1 MELNLDGK
9 SKTRQL
15 KLSRSEADL
24 ELVMVGARLDG
35 ETGWLAW
42 GLNLGPEPRMVG
54 TQALIGI
61 KQTNGSF
68 LGNTY
73 NVTQY
78 IKIGCNLLPTPIDLN
93 VSNLTFGFLGHI
105 QYHIIEATIYLPQ
118 TVDISRIKHVWQVG
132 IVAIGMEPKFH
143 EKTLKN
149 YDSTEIIDLQTGT
162 SISIRSARRHQA
174 RVAHGILSIIGWGV
188 ILPIGV
194 IIARYFKKGPI
205 HWNEHDQWKHAH
217 KACQACGYIFGVTGW
232 AIGLWL
238 GNYSKY
244 YSFPKHGAYGISIF
258 TFATLQT
265 LALRLKPHKNDELH
279 TYWMKKLER
288 KRRAAAK
295 MGVFTFVCK
304 GSGDKWSAEQLK
316 GDLEA
321 SASCTYD
328 LQRKLV
334 QAALAS
340 DSSGGVQSSFSFVT
354 PSSAVFQVIIGG
366 GGGGGGSIGGGAAAA
381 SSGGAAAAEAAP
393 AEEKKEE
400 KEESDDDLG
409 FSLFD

>member
-1 MELNLDGK
+1 MSSSCLIFFVSNSIFLLSLFSLTIHAHRCTENFL
-9 SKTRQL
+9 SET
-15 KLSRSEADL
+15 LSRNLTLCKRYKHRNGVEFGWKVENTTTQTL
-24 ELVMVGARLDG
+24 QVMVGARLDG

-118 TVDISRIKHVWQVG
+118 TVDISRINHVWQVG
-132 IVAIGMEPKFH
+132 KVAIGMEPKFH

-162 SISIRSARRHQA
+162 SLSIRSARRHQA

-217 KACQACGYIFGVTGW
+217 KACQACGYIFGATGW

-279 TYWMKKLER
+279 TYWSIYHLSLGYALLIVICVNIFKGIKILQEEETW
-288 KRRAAAK
+288 KPTYIAIISSIAFIFF
-295 MGVFTFVCK
+295 VFEITNWIKFKV
-304 GSGDKWSAEQLK
+304 DQLK
-316 GDLEA
+316 
-321 SASCTYD
+321 S
-328 LQRKLV
+328 
-334 QAALAS
+334 
-340 DSSGGVQSSFSFVT
+340 
-354 PSSAVFQVIIGG
+354 
-366 GGGGGGSIGGGAAAA
+366 
-381 SSGGAAAAEAAP
+381 
-393 AEEKKEE
+393 KEE
-400 KEESDDDLG
+400 LSKQIH
-409 FSLFD
+409 

>member
-1 MELNLDGK
+1 M
-9 SKTRQL
+9 
-15 KLSRSEADL
+15 
-24 ELVMVGARLDG
+24 MGARLDS

-61 KQTNGSF
+61 KQTNSSF

-93 VSNLTFGFLGHI
+93 
-105 QYHIIEATIYLPQ
+105 
-118 TVDISRIKHVWQVG
+118 
-132 IVAIGMEPKFH
+132 
-143 EKTLKN
+143 
-149 YDSTEIIDLQTGT
+149 TG
-162 SISIRSARRHQA
+162 SSLSIRSARRHQA

-194 IIARYFKKGPI
+194 IIAWYFKKGPI

-217 KACQACGYIFGVTGW
+217 RACQAFGYIFGATGW
-232 AIGLWL
+232 AIGLCL
-238 GNYSKY
+238 EIIPNITL
-244 YSFPKHGAYGISIF
+244 FPNME
-258 TFATLQT
+258 LMT

-279 TYWMKKLER
+279 TYWSIYHLSLGYALLIVICVNIFKGIKILQEEETW
-288 KRRAAAK
+288 KPTNIAIISSIAFIFF
-295 MGVFTFVCK
+295 VFES
-304 GSGDKWSAEQLK
+304 SGDEWSAKQLK
-316 GDLEA
+316 GDLES

-340 DSSGGVQSSFSFVT
+340 DSSGGVQSSFSFVK
-354 PSSAVFQVIIGG
+354 PCSAVFQYFEQKRDYTGI
-366 GGGGGGSIGGGAAAA
+366 
-381 SSGGAAAAEAAP
+381 
-393 AEEKKEE
+393 
-400 KEESDDDLG
+400 
-409 FSLFD
+409 

>member
-1 MELNLDGK
+1 
-9 SKTRQL
+9 
-15 KLSRSEADL
+15 
-24 ELVMVGARLDG
+24 
-35 ETGWLAW
+35 
-42 GLNLGPEPRMVG
+42 
-54 TQALIGI
+54 
-61 KQTNGSF
+61 
-68 LGNTY
+68 
-73 NVTQY
+73 
-78 IKIGCNLLPTPIDLN
+78 
-93 VSNLTFGFLGHI
+93 
-105 QYHIIEATIYLPQ
+105 
-118 TVDISRIKHVWQVG
+118 
-132 IVAIGMEPKFH
+132 MEPKFH
-143 EKTLKN
+143 EKTIKN

-162 SISIRSARRHQA
+162 SLSIRSARRHQA

-205 HWNEHDQWKHAH
+205 HWNEHDQWKYAH
-217 KACQACGYIFGVTGW
+217 KACQACGYIFGATGW

-258 TFATLQT
+258 TFATLQ
-265 LALRLKPHKNDELH
+265 
-279 TYWMKKLER
+279 KKLER

-304 GSGDKWSAEQLK
+304 GSGDEWSAKQFK

-321 SASCTYD
+321 SATCTYD

-334 QAALAS
+334 QVALAS

-366 GGGGGGSIGGGAAAA
+366 GGGGGGGAAAA
-381 SSGGAAAAEAAP
+381 APSGGAAAAEAAP